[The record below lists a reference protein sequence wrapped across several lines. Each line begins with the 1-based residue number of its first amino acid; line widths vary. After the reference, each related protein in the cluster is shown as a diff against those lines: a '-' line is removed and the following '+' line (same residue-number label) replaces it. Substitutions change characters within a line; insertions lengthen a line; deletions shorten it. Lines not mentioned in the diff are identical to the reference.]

1 MKLDEF
7 IRHAF
12 PIKDPFKRTQLG
24 FIHNC
29 IKYLA
34 VRFSYIFYKLG
45 VSANMLDVIGLIS
58 TIPAFYMIY
67 YSLINQEL
75 LFFVIGFSI
84 IAFIIFIDFIDGPLS
99 KMSKYNHTVGNDLD
113 NLCPDI
119 ISVMSFIFIGF
130 MTQNELLTI
139 ICLVNAIFFFGYKND
154 TKNSIKD
161 NDAWLLK
168 ILHSKFSL
176 LSVRVLPVSIFP
188 LLSLT
193 YIFYQSFAVF
203 LAQIAILSYG
213 ILSILWIKATIK
225 DRTKK

>member
-34 VRFSYIFYKLG
+34 VRFSFIFYKLG
-45 VSANMLDVIGLIS
+45 ISANMLDFIGLIS

-67 YSLINQEL
+67 YSLVNQEL
-75 LFFVIGFSI
+75 LFFIFGFSI

-99 KMSKYNHTVGNDLD
+99 KMSKYTHAVGNDLD

-130 MTQNELLTI
+130 MTQNDLLSI
-139 ICLVNAIFFFGYKND
+139 VCLVNAIFFFGYKND

-161 NDAWLLK
+161 SDAWLLNV
-168 ILHSKFSL
+168 LHSKFSL

-193 YIFYQSFAVF
+193 YIFNQSFAVF
-203 LAQIAILSYG
+203 LAQLAIIIYG
-213 ILSILWIKATIK
+213 ILSILWIRATLK
-225 DRTKK
+225 DRVER